1 MHLQNL
7 GVCGPSTEESY
18 RYPSEAPYG
27 LQAASKGDTVYSAPG
42 SLDAAT
48 MDIWT
53 QSYKT

>member
-7 GVCGPSTEESY
+7 GVCGPSTKESY

-27 LQAASKGDTVYSAPG
+27 LQATMGGGTVYSAPG

-48 MDIWT
+48 MDFWT

>member
-27 LQAASKGDTVYSAPG
+27 LQAARGGTVYSAPG